1 MSLPAVKA
9 GYIALLC
16 LFSNA
21 LLYAHNGSIAYAYPL
36 GRITVDGDFSD
47 WPKHIEKYPIAM
59 HLSDAKP
66 KDDADFS
73 GFFQIGYSQ
82 DNQSLYL
89 AFTITDDHFMEDTS
103 KDVRWNT
110 QDGLEVSIDGRHLL
124 SGSGVASFMYSQKL
138 RNTNNA
144 FYDPFASAINWD
156 KVQVA
161 MVTKGTTRFYEWRIQ
176 LGNELAAGKTVGFDF
191 HVFDKDPDGS
201 FSWSAWGKGGAKY
214 MDPNSLGDIV
224 FLPVETKLS
233 KVTGK
238 LQWDNPTKAKL
249 PAVVRLK
256 AVNDPRLWV
265 TAAVDSLGNYT
276 ANIPSGK
283 YEVLLADT
291 HFEQEEKFY
300 VVAQKTP
307 VTVSTKPGNNIRAA
321 DLTLVITPTPDLIP
335 DKGIL
340 LGDFTPAVAEQ
351 VDHFIETY
359 REYYEIPGVSLAL
372 IKDGKVVY
380 HKTYGVR
387 NAMTGDKVNDS
398 TLFEAASITKP
409 VFAFAV
415 ERLAERGII
424 DLDKPLYE
432 YLPYPD
438 IAYDERYKLITAKHV
453 LTHRTGFPNWRS
465 MNESGKLDL
474 KFTPGTSFGYSGEGF
489 EYLKMVVEKI
499 TGKKVEQVLQE
510 EVIAPIGLYHTFFS
524 KNDSLQRV
532 VANGHYNLRPSSTE
546 LPENPGMAYSMHTE
560 AQIFT
565 RFMLYL
571 MEEKGLK
578 PETYDSI
585 LSIHSAY
592 KFDDPKHLPR
602 FPTYMGMS
610 LEIRETPWGKSFGH
624 GGNNGDFK
632 CLFEVYKDLKAGY
645 VFFTNSNT
653 SDELLQDMRKFVV
666 EGKDPAPQT
675 AAQ

>member
-1 MSLPAVKA
+1 MLFTSVKA
-9 GYIALLC
+9 SCICFLC
-16 LFSNA
+16 LLFNVQ
-21 LLYAHNGSIAYAYPL
+21 LYAHNGSIAYAYPL
-36 GRITVDGDFSD
+36 GKIIVDGDFSD
-47 WPKHIEKYPIAM
+47 WPKNSEKYPVAM
-59 HLSDAKP
+59 HLSDTKP

-73 GFFQIGYSQ
+73 GFFQIGYSL

-89 AFTITDDHFMEDTS
+89 AFTITDNDFMEDTS
-103 KDVRWNT
+103 ANVRWNT

-124 SGSGVASFMYSQKL
+124 SGSGVASFMYSKKL

-144 FYDPFASAINWD
+144 FYDPFASALNWD

-161 MVTKGTTRFYEWRIQ
+161 MVRKGNTRFYEWRIQ
-176 LGNELAAGKTVGFDF
+176 LGSELTTGKTVGFDF

-201 FSWSAWGKGGAKY
+201 FSWSAWGKGAAKY
-214 MDPNSLGDIV
+214 MEPNSLGDIV
-224 FLPVETKLS
+224 FLPAGAKLS
-233 KVTGK
+233 KIMGK
-238 LQWDNPTKAKL
+238 IQWDTPGKVQL
-249 PAVVRLK
+249 PSVIRLQS
-256 AVNDPRLWV
+256 ANDPKLWL
-265 TAAVDSLGNYT
+265 AAEVDSLGNYS
-276 ANIPSGK
+276 ANVPPGK
-283 YEVLLADT
+283 YEVLLGDD
-291 HFEQEEKFY
+291 HLFQDDKLY
-300 VVAQKTP
+300 VATQQTP
-307 VTVSTKPGNNIRAA
+307 VSVTSKAGNNVKAP
-321 DLTLVITPTPDLIP
+321 DLTLSIAPMPDIIP
-335 DKGIL
+335 EKGVL
-340 LGDFTPAVAEQ
+340 LADFTPSTAAQ
-351 VDHFIETY
+351 IDRFIETY
-359 REYYEIPGVSLAL
+359 REYYRIPGVSLAL

-398 TLFEAASITKP
+398 TLFEAASVTKP

-415 ERLAERGII
+415 ERLADRGVI

-438 IAYDERYKLITAKHV
+438 IAYDERYKLITARHV

-465 MNESGKLDL
+465 MNSDGKLDL
-474 KFTPGTSFGYSGEGF
+474 KFIPGTAFGYSGEGF

-510 EVIAPIGLYHTFFS
+510 EVVTPIGLYHTFFS

-532 VANGHYNLRPSSTE
+532 VANGHYNLRPSSAD
-546 LPENPGMAYSMHTE
+546 LPESPGMAYSMHTE
-560 AQIFT
+560 ALIFT

-571 MEEKGLK
+571 MEQKGLK
-578 PETYDSI
+578 PETYNTI
-585 LSIHSAY
+585 LSKHSEF
-592 KFDDPKHLPR
+592 KFDDPKEQPR

-653 SDELLQDMRKFVV
+653 SDELLRDMRKFMI
-666 EGKDPAPQT
+666 EGKDPDT
-675 AAQ
+675 SAQ